1 MKVIAAY
8 LLAVLGGNASPD
20 AAAINK
26 ILDSV
31 GAEADAEAVASLLK
45 EVEGKD
51 VWELIAAGKSK
62 LSSVP
67 SGGAAPTGGVAPTG
81 GAKKEEKEEKKE
93 EKEESEAEMGFDL
106 FGGGGAAGG
115 DAAAADY

>member
-31 GAEADAEAVASLLK
+31 GASAEGEEVDRFLGEVSGKNIWTVVADGTAKLAS
-45 EVEGKD
+45 
-51 VWELIAAGKSK
+51 A
-62 LSSVP
+62 P
-67 SGGAAPTGGVAPTG
+67 TGGAAVSAPTGGVAPVSS
-81 GAKKEEKEEKKE
+81 GAAEEKKE
-93 EKEESEAEMGFDL
+93 EEKKQESDVDVGGGMDL
-106 FGGGGAAGG
+106 FGGEGG
-115 DAAAADY
+115 DDY